1 MAATEHH
8 DQKASWGRTDLIS
21 LYLLFVSKGSPDTNE
36 NTAESWR
43 QELMRGHGELGLTSL
58 FPMSVTLLSY
68 QPVSHVCRSALL
80 QNPGPPAQGRH
91 HPQWAGPSPFIT
103 N

>member
-43 QELMRGHGELGLTSL
+43 QELMRGHGEVLLTD
-58 FPMSVTLLSY
+58 LLL
-68 QPVSHVCRSALL
+68 VIVRVLL
-80 QNPGPPAQGRH
+80 L
-91 HPQWAGPSPFIT
+91 
-103 N
+103 